1 MAETLEI
8 FGLALHR
15 IDRSEVVARVLD
27 GLARGQGGWILTPN
41 VELVQQAAQDPE
53 IRALYGRAD
62 LRVADGMPL
71 LWMASLAGCP
81 FPGRVAGSDLVG
93 SLAAAVA
100 PGGRRLF
107 LLSGDEGVAQ
117 AAARVLTE
125 RHPGLVVCGH
135 LAPRLDV
142 PPSAAQADEIEAA
155 LAEARPDLVFVAF
168 GSPKTEHLIDRLRGR
183 FPSVWWLGCGIS
195 LSFVS
200 GDVARAPLW
209 VQRLGLEWLHRLSQ
223 EPGRLGGRY
232 LGRNLPFALRGLW
245 GALLARR
252 RTGVDRIGG

>member
-15 IDRSEVVARVLD
+15 IDRGEVVAQVLD

-41 VELVQQAAQDPE
+41 VELVQQAAEDPR

-71 LWMASLAGCP
+71 LWMARLAGRP

-93 SLAAAVA
+93 VLAGAVA
-100 PGGRRLF
+100 PQGRRLF
-107 LLSGDEGVAQ
+107 LLGGDDGVAEQ
-117 AAARVLTE
+117 AGRSLAE

-135 LAPRLDV
+135 LAPQLDA
-142 PPSAAQADEIEAA
+142 PPSVAQRAEVEAA
-155 LAEARPDLVFVAF
+155 LQEARPDLVFVAF
-168 GSPKTEHLIDRLRGR
+168 GSPKTEHLIDALRGR

-195 LSFVS
+195 LSFVA
-200 GDVARAPLW
+200 GAVVRAPGW
-209 VQRLGLEWLHRLSQ
+209 VQRTGLEWLHRLLQ
-223 EPGRLGGRY
+223 EPGRLAGRY
-232 LGRNLPFALRGLW
+232 LGRNLPFALRGLLAALRTRLRP
-245 GALLARR
+245 GA
-252 RTGVDRIGG
+252 DRIGG